1 MLELEEN
8 KRFLNELK
16 QNLNEISESMKID
29 SLRATLESL
38 KGESEKEG
46 FWLDTENSAKVFSKI
61 KSLERRIDSFQSLE
75 KELNNLLE
83 MNELL
88 NAEFDS
94 DLLNDLLSSSK
105 SLEVKLNDKKIET
118 YFSGKYDAN
127 NAILTLHPG
136 ARWNRISRLGSNAL

>member
-8 KRFLNELK
+8 KRFLIDLK
-16 QNLNEISESMKID
+16 DKLEEIKESMKID
-29 SLRATLESL
+29 SLCATLEGL
-38 KGESEKEG
+38 KEESSKED
-46 FWLDTENSAKVFSKI
+46 FWQDTENSAKVFSKI
-61 KSLERRIDSFQSLE
+61 KSLERKIKSYTDLE
-75 KELNNLLE
+75 HELNNLLE

-88 NAEFDS
+88 EVEFDS

-105 SLEVKLNDKKIET
+105 NLDVKLTDLKIET

-136 ARWNRISRLGSNAL
+136 AGRNRISRLGSNAL